1 MKFKALRI
9 SDWKQFQNIDIDFHD
24 RLTILTVW
32 KNNFITFKMQ

>member
-9 SDWKQFQNIDIDFHD
+9 SDWKQFQNIDFHE